1 MTMHVTKYP
10 QSCLVIEAD
19 NGARLLVDAG
29 FHVVGKRQL
38 DELGSIDAALYT
50 HQHPDHFDPSWVHAL
65 ADRGVPIFTNADT
78 AALVEDLDIAEVA
91 GGQDFAAAEVPV
103 TAYDLP
109 HMEMVD
115 GRPGPPNLGFLIDR
129 RLLHPGDAKD
139 LSGLSAAVLAT
150 PIAGPSLSNRDAF
163 RMVEDTGARVSIP
176 VHFDHFLAD
185 PHLFA
190 KQCSIA
196 DVVILD
202 DGDSTE
208 I

>member
-1 MTMHVTKYP
+1 MRVTKYP

-19 NGARLLVDAG
+19 NGARLLIDAG
-29 FHVVGKRQL
+29 FHVVGERQL

-50 HQHPDHFDPSWVHAL
+50 HQHPDHFDPTWVHVL
-65 ADRGVPIFTNADT
+65 AARGVPIYANADT
-78 AALVEDLDIAEVA
+78 AAQVDDVEVHEVA
-91 GGQDFAAAEVPV
+91 GGQAFAAAEVEV
-103 TAYDLP
+103 AAYDLP

-129 RLLHPGDAKD
+129 KLLHPGDAKD
-139 LSGLSAAVLAT
+139 LSGLSAQALAT

-163 RMVEDTGARVSIP
+163 RMLEDTGARVSIP

-185 PHLFA
+185 PQLFK

-196 DVVILD
+196 EVVVLE
-202 DGDSTE
+202 DGGSTS

>member
-1 MTMHVTKYP
+1 MRVTKYP
-10 QSCLVIEAD
+10 QSCLVIEAE

-29 FHVVGKRQL
+29 FHVVGKREL

-50 HQHPDHFDPSWVHAL
+50 HQHPDHFDPTWLHPL
-65 ADRGVPIFTNADT
+65 AERGVPVFANADT
-78 AALVEDLDIAEVA
+78 AAQVDDVDIHEVA
-91 GGQDFAAAEVPV
+91 GGQDFTAAEVPV

-115 GRPGPPNLGFLIDR
+115 GRPGPPNLGFLFDGN
-129 RLLHPGDAKD
+129 LLHPGDAKD
-139 LSGLSAAVLAT
+139 LSGLSAQALAT

-163 RMVEDTGARVSIP
+163 KMLEDSGARISIP

-185 PHLFA
+185 PHLFK

-196 DVVILD
+196 DVVILQ
-202 DGDSTE
+202 DGETTE
-208 I
+208 L